1 MSTRTVAA
9 NGRTKREA
17 SKRFDVSIVV
27 RRGDARPTLEVG
39 AELVHAAHEGAHLFL
54 AVVARIR
61 EDETEKVW

>member
-1 MSTRTVAA
+1 M

-27 RRGDARPTLEVG
+27 RRGDGRPTLEVG